1 MYCLT
6 QFLWV
11 SYSRMAYMRWFWPQV
26 PYEVM
31 VKVSGHSRGCR
42 QEDSVPCW
50 LLAGGLSY
58 SARGTLHRA
67 AFHGMAVDS
76 PQNE

>member
-11 SYSRMAYMRWFWPQV
+11 SNSRMAYMRWFWPQV

-31 VKVSGHSRGCR
+31 VKVLGHSLGCG
-42 QEDSVPCW
+42 QEDSVVIQHR
-50 LLAGGLSY
+50 GLST
-58 SARGTLHRA
+58 GLL
-67 AFHGMAVDS
+67 FMAWQLTS
-76 PQNE
+76 LRMTNQRLR